1 MEVALNRGGRTMK
14 RITILVLASLLVS
27 GCFAHTL
34 GVTAGRVVAAP
45 VESTLDFT
53 FGFFEGFFGGEPQE
67 QDKDNSYSP
76 SNSDKSSSDSG
87 EKKIKRDRFGNITF
101 QEGENN
107 GIQ

>member
-1 MEVALNRGGRTMK
+1 MRRF
-14 RITILVLASLLVS
+14 TIPIMLMSLIFLQ
-27 GCFAHTL
+27 GCFAHTF

-45 VESTLDFT
+45 VEATLDFT
-53 FGFFEGFFGGEPQE
+53 FGFFEGFFGGTPQE

-76 SNSDKSSSDSG
+76 SDSDSSSLDSG

-101 QEGENN
+101 QEGGNN